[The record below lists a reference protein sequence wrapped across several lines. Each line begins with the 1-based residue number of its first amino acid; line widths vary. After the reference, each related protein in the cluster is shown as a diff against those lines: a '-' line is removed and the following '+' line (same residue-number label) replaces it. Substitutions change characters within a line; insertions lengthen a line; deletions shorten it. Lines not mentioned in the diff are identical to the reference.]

1 MAQSTDS
8 TGATGAARRDRL
20 VVLAGLVLLALLAWG
35 YIVHLAMTMPA
46 HSAMAMPD
54 RAEWSVGETVWL
66 AAMWVV
72 MMIAMMLP
80 SATPA
85 ILAFDQITRR
95 RRAQAVAVAPTAA
108 FTLGYIAAWSAF
120 GTVAAIAQSALH
132 SLALLTPTMRSA
144 SPLLGGGLLIAAG
157 IYQWSPFKADRLGRC
172 RAPATCFSTQWREG
186 TGAALVMGLR
196 HGLVCVGCCWLLML
210 LLFVAGVMNL
220 LWVAA
225 IAGLV
230 MVEKIVRGGPA
241 IGMVTGAVLA
251 AWGVWVVVG
260 T

>member
-1 MAQSTDS
+1 
-8 TGATGAARRDRL
+8 
-20 VVLAGLVLLALLAWG
+20 VVLAGLVVLALLAWV
-35 YIVHLAMTMPA
+35 YIIRLATTMPA

-54 RAEWSVGETVWL
+54 RAQWNAGETGWL
-66 AAMWVV
+66 AIMWVV

-85 ILAFDQITRR
+85 ILAFDRIARR
-95 RRAQAVAVAPTAA
+95 RRARGVAAAPTAA
-108 FTLGYIAAWSAF
+108 FTQGYLGAWMAF

-132 SLALLTPTMRSA
+132 TLALLTPAMRTA
-144 SPLLGGGLLIAAG
+144 SPLLAGGLLMAAG
-157 IYQWSPFKADRLGRC
+157 IYQWLPFKADRLGRC
-172 RAPATCFSTQWREG
+172 RAPAASLSTQWREG
-186 TGAALVMGLR
+186 AGGALMMGIR
-196 HGLVCVGCCWLLML
+196 YGLVCVGCCWLLML
-210 LLFVAGVMNL
+210 LLFVVGVMNL

-230 MVEKIVRGGPA
+230 LVERVVRGGPA

-260 T
+260 S

>member
-1 MAQSTDS
+1 MAQPTES
-8 TGATGAARRDRL
+8 TGATGRARRDGL
-20 VVLAGLVLLALLAWG
+20 VVLAGLVLLALLAWA
-35 YIVHLAMTMPA
+35 YLVHLAMTMPA

-54 RAEWSVGETVWL
+54 RAEWSAGETGWL
-66 AAMWVV
+66 AVMWVV

-95 RRAQAVAVAPTAA
+95 RRARTVAAPTAA
-108 FTLGYIAAWSAF
+108 FTLGYIGAWAAF
-120 GTVAAIAQSALH
+120 GTVAAIAQSTLH
-132 SLALLTPTMRSA
+132 SLALLTPSMRSA
-144 SPLLGGGLLIAAG
+144 NPSLGGGLLIAAG
-157 IYQWSPFKADRLGRC
+157 IYQWLPLKADCLGHC
-172 RAPATCFSTQWREG
+172 RAPATSLSTQWREG

-220 LWVAA
+220 LWVAV

-230 MVEKIVRGGPA
+230 MVEKVVRGGPV

-260 T
+260 S